1 MATQHEGYGDDDED
15 AAAKR
20 RAAAAAAAA
29 AAASKH
35 RPRTDHSDYLL
46 PMSSTAYLD
55 IIDDTG
61 KSPGL
66 NTQ

>member
-20 RAAAAAAAA
+20 RAAAAA